1 LLGGIGLGVLSL
13 GMLSL
18 AMLPADPSALEIG
31 VRMVIC
37 GLGFGFF
44 QSPNQK
50 ALMTSAPRERSSGAS
65 GMIATARLLGQST
78 GAALVALSF
87 GLSSHSGPIL
97 ALYIGAGFAAVAC
110 LASFSR
116 LAARNPA

>member
-1 LLGGIGLGVLSL
+1 VLSL